1 MRRRHFLAQGLAIVA
16 AALLAAATT
25 ASAQAPRTRGNACA
39 QGNVACQ
46 CSYRCCGEERCDG
59 QVCNQCVID
68 CVQRRQPSDERF
80 SALRARCDSIMT
92 RGFKRL

>member
-1 MRRRHFLAQGLAIVA
+1 MWRRHFLAHGLAIVTA
-16 AALLAAATT
+16 AVLASATT
-25 ASAQAPRTRGNACA
+25 ASAQAPRARGNACA
-39 QGNVACQ
+39 QANVACQ

-80 SALRARCDSIMT
+80 NALRARCDSIIT

>member
-1 MRRRHFLAQGLAIVA
+1 MRHCRFLAQALAAVA
-16 AALLAAATT
+16 LILAAATP
-25 ASAQAPRTRGNACA
+25 AGA
-39 QGNVACQ
+39 QGSRSNNCSSSNVACQ

>member
-1 MRRRHFLAQGLAIVA
+1 MRHHRFLAQGFAMA
-16 AALLAAATT
+16 AALLIAAT
-25 ASAQAPRTRGNACA
+25 AAKA
-39 QGNVACQ
+39 QGANSKGNNCTSSNVACQ

-80 SALRARCDSIMT
+80 NALRARCDSIMT

>member
-1 MRRRHFLAQGLAIVA
+1 MRHRRSLAQGFAAVA
-16 AALLAAATT
+16 LILAAAAPAT
-25 ASAQAPRTRGNACA
+25 AQSSRSNNCSPS
-39 QGNVACQ
+39 NVACQ

>member
-1 MRRRHFLAQGLAIVA
+1 MQFRHVLAQGLAMVA
-16 AALLAAATT
+16 VALLAIAAT
-25 ASAQAPRTRGNACA
+25 ASAQAPRARGSVCA

-68 CVQRRQPSDERF
+68 CVQRHQPSDNRF
-80 SALRARCDSIMT
+80 SALRARCGSIMS

>member
-1 MRRRHFLAQGLAIVA
+1 MRHHRLLAHA
-16 AALLAAATT
+16 LAAAVLFLGAATA
-25 ASAQAPRTRGNACA
+25 ASAQGPRSNNCSSN
-39 QGNVACQ
+39 NVACQ

>member
-1 MRRRHFLAQGLAIVA
+1 MRCQIFAQA
-16 AALLAAATT
+16 LAAAAAILVAVT
-25 ASAQAPRTRGNACA
+25 AAAAQDAKRNACSPN
-39 QGNVACQ
+39 NVACQ

-59 QVCNQCVID
+59 QICNQCVID

>member
-1 MRRRHFLAQGLAIVA
+1 MWFARFLAQACALAA
-16 AALLAAATT
+16 AALLAAST
-25 ASAQAPRTRGNACA
+25 ASAQSPRGKANNCS

-80 SALRARCDSIMT
+80 NALRARCDSIMT
-92 RGFKRL
+92 RGFRRL

>member
-1 MRRRHFLAQGLAIVA
+1 MRHRRGLAQGFAA
-16 AALLAAATT
+16 AALILAAAAPAT
-25 ASAQAPRTRGNACA
+25 AQGSRSNNCSS
-39 QGNVACQ
+39 GNVACQ

>member
-1 MRRRHFLAQGLAIVA
+1 MVA
-16 AALLAAATT
+16 ATA
-25 ASAQAPRTRGNACA
+25 ASAQAPTARGSKCSSSNM
-39 QGNVACQ
+39 ACQ

-68 CVQRRQPSDERF
+68 CVQRRLPSDERF
-80 SALRARCDSIMT
+80 GALRARCDSIMT